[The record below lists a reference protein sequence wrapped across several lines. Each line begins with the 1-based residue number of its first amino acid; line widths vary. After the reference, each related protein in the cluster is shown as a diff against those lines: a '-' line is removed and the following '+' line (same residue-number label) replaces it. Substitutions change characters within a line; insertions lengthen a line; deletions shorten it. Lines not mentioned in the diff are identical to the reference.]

1 MADTPYVRW
10 QGLAITQMSVAV
22 SLFSG
27 LSIASLGFGFSLL
40 RDDKFVL
47 CDKLHGIFISSLA
60 LLLLSSIFSCSV
72 VITRLLDFRLT
83 ARKSRKEQKPDYKRS
98 LTIIGLGPDAYGKL
112 TWGLFWLGCVSFFLG
127 IVLLFGTIGI
137 VYGSKLL

>member
-1 MADTPYVRW
+1 MTDTPYVRW
-10 QGLAITQMSVAV
+10 QGLAITQMTVAV

-47 CDKLHGIFISSLA
+47 CDKLNGVFISSLA
-60 LLLLSSIFSCSV
+60 LLLFSSIFSCSV

-83 ARKSRKEQKPDYKRS
+83 ARKSRKTQKPDYNRS
-98 LTIIGLGPDAYGKL
+98 LTIFGLGSDAYGKL
-112 TWGLFWLGCVSFFLG
+112 TWMLFWLSCISFFLG
-127 IVLLFGTIGI
+127 IVLLFATVSI